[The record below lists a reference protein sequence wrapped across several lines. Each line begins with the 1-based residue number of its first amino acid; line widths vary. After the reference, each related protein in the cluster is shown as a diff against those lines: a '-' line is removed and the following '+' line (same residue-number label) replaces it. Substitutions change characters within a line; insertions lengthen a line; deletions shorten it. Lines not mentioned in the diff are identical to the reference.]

1 MQIQNISE
9 KKVLRQIRNADAH
22 GDIEILLDS
31 WERGKTIIKFK
42 VNTKNI
48 QMIEISERDFTKL
61 VSSIYSRAYNEI
73 DITDVF
79 LLNKEKTYE
88 LSRGITTEGELID
101 FLNKRNMLKVKIK
114 GKKKEDKEGLTEDK
128 IVRLLLLTDDR
139 SCCTNEDIG
148 TRNRDKDIEII
159 DIKEIDYEDRKI
171 IIDFVRNNPG
181 FYTERID
188 IQRNLIAEVLRRKYI
203 PKEQSELS
211 KITKML
217 SIYNKTIQYFERKN
231 MEYFENDMER
241 QFSILSKIVFLTNKE
256 KLFDNKVD
264 YNQIDI
270 SSVDIR
276 YMANV
281 NSSTIQEQFF
291 RRLRNSLTHY
301 RYEILDSEDD
311 GLNRKVHLWDEDKT
325 GITFDANVD
334 LKECIN
340 IIMKMEFLKQISNK
354 HKQQGDEQSQYTE
367 ANLEEFDCINISK
380 DPKQFMYFDMDKR
393 NNKKIIECAIESD
406 RSVLLYIGNKIEEDR
421 EYLKDILIRYPDAII
436 YLKKYK
442 NDEEFVRIALEADGY
457 LLDCVDDKYK
467 QNEEFV
473 LLALESCKDRR
484 ILYDVPMNIVYRR
497 DFIKK
502 ALLIDSLII
511 GLTSKENQDDEEL
524 AMLAVKGN
532 GLAIKYISSRLKRDK
547 RIVLEAIKQNICAK
561 KFISKEL
568 YDDPYFC
575 EEVEKIEKQHEL
587 EIVKTQ
593 KNDKL
598 SESVGIDK

>member
-1 MQIQNISE
+1 M
-9 KKVLRQIRNADAH
+9 
-22 GDIEILLDS
+22 
-31 WERGKTIIKFK
+31 
-42 VNTKNI
+42 
-48 QMIEISERDFTKL
+48 
-61 VSSIYSRAYNEI
+61 

-88 LSRGITTEGELID
+88 LSRGITTEEELID
-101 FLNKRNMLKVKIK
+101 FLNKRNVLKVKIE
-114 GKKKEDKEGLTEDK
+114 GKKKEDK
-128 IVRLLLLTDDR
+128 IVELLLLTDDR
-139 SCCTNEDIG
+139 SCCTNENIS

-159 DIKEIDYEDRKI
+159 GIKEIDYEDRKI
-171 IIDFVRNNPG
+171 IIDFVRNNPR

-211 KITKML
+211 RITKML

-256 KLFDNKVD
+256 KLFDSKVD

-281 NSSTIQEQFF
+281 NRSTIQEQFF

-301 RYEILDSEDD
+301 RYEILDNEND
-311 GLNRKVHLWDEDKT
+311 GLNRKVHLWDEDNT

-340 IIMKMEFLKQISNK
+340 IIMKMEFLKQISDK

-380 DPKQFMYFDMDKR
+380 DPKQFMHLDMDKR

-406 RSVLLYIGNKIEEDR
+406 RSVLLYIGSQIEEDR
-421 EYLKDILIRYPDAII
+421 EYLKDILVRYPDAII

-442 NDEEFVRIALEADGY
+442 SDEEFVRIALEADGY

-467 QNEEFV
+467 QNEKFV

-484 ILYDVPMNIVYRR
+484 ILYDVPMNIIYRR

-502 ALLIDSLII
+502 AILIDSWAI
-511 GLTSKENQDDEEL
+511 GITSKENQDDEEL

-547 RIVLEAIKQNICAK
+547 RIALEAIKQNTYAK
-561 KFISKEL
+561 YFISKEL
-568 YDDPYFC
+568 WDDTIFC

-587 EIVKTQ
+587 ERVKTQ
-593 KNDKL
+593 KNNKL
-598 SESVGIDK
+598 SESDIIKNEGENIR